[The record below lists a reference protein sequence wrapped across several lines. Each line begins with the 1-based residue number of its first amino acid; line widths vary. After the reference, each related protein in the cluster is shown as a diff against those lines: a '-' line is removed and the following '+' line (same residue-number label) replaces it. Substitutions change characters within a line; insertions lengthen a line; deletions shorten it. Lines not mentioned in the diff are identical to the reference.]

1 MRKKGAPQEKMNKS
15 AGIDG
20 QTKEMMRRLAAEG
33 AVLTDYDWSDV
44 QNGLIEGL
52 CFDYKIGNGEKGKIC
67 LGNIPVDI
75 YCDGDGEDD
84 VVADT
89 MGELYVFEPVD
100 GITEN
105 IGGFSGAERTRLER
119 TAEIKTDFDWDGFY
133 SRLTLY
139 YRR

>member
-1 MRKKGAPQEKMNKS
+1 MNKS

-33 AVLTDYDWSDV
+33 AVLTDYDRSDV

-52 CFDYKIGNGEKGKIC
+52 CFDYRTGNGEKGKIR
-67 LGNIPVDI
+67 LGDIPVDI

-100 GITEN
+100 GIAEN
-105 IGGFSGAERTRLER
+105 IGDFSGAGRTGLEG
-119 TAEIKTDFDWDGFY
+119 TAEIKTDFSWDGFY
-133 SRLTLY
+133 SRLASY
-139 YRR
+139 YRG

>member
-1 MRKKGAPQEKMNKS
+1 MRKKGVPQEEMNKS

-52 CFDYKIGNGEKGKIC
+52 CFDYRIGNGEKGKIC
-67 LGNIPVDI
+67 LGDIPVGI

-105 IGGFSGAERTRLER
+105 IGDFSGAGRTGLEG
-119 TAEIKTDFDWDGFY
+119 TAEIKTDFSWDGFY
-133 SRLTLY
+133 SRLASY

>member
-1 MRKKGAPQEKMNKS
+1 MRKKGVPWEKMNKS

-20 QTKEMMRRLAAEG
+20 QTKEIMRRLTAEG

-52 CFDYKIGNGEKGKIC
+52 CFDYRIGNGEKGKIC
-67 LGNIPVDI
+67 LGNIPVHI

-105 IGGFSGAERTRLER
+105 IGDFSSAERTGLEG
-119 TAEIKTDFDWDGFY
+119 TAEIKTDFSWDGFY
-133 SRLTLY
+133 SRLASY
-139 YRR
+139 YRG